1 MKVIISGGQKT
12 ENITNAMIKHFQSS
26 VSIGNLNYLDELKDY
41 LDRGDT
47 FDRLIVMQQSITH
60 NGEIEDTSEIA
71 NILDNFVDIV
81 SHGLEKQEIIFISTD
96 EDLAELIYGI
106 TFSISNRAKVLLY
119 QENAPFKTSFFKSCV
134 TVDINNIDESVQL
147 RGLEYKP
154 KDLVYE
160 SEDSEE
166 FKNEDSEDTIE
177 NADVPD
183 NFESEGFDNTDDF
196 GLDGDGFGSTGA
208 DTSDEFGN
216 TSDNGDIGGLF
227 GDLSDVDGSD
237 EFGNSDGLDDLGDGL
252 GDEFGSSDELGEFG
266 DNLDDGLNDGLKSS
280 DNFGDEFGDLG
291 DELNGSSGGTN
302 ENADEL
308 DDFELDAPSKTSDSD
323 DFGLDTPSK
332 EDDSDNSLD
341 SLDGS
346 DSGDFSLDT
355 PSNGKADSDDFG
367 LDGSESDD
375 FGLDTPSN
383 ESGSDDFGFDGSDDF
398 GLDTGSSD
406 SSDDFGLDDSS
417 DMNDNFGMSD
427 SELDIDKEASLDDFG
442 FESSSNESDNQGID
456 NSDLFDESNDVSNEV
471 NKHSENADEMNEA
484 DLLDIDDTSSNN
496 SESNDF
502 GNVDDFGNANEV
514 ENNNIPNNVNANVN
528 ANVPTVVNQAPPKKK
543 GFSLFGRKNKQ
554 PVPRPGV
561 QRPDAQRPGAPVN
574 NNVPVNNAVQR
585 PSVPRPGV
593 QRPGAPVNNR
603 PAVPN
608 VNNQVNRVPSPAGQM
623 NNNSANDDKAR
634 IVELLRAYKS
644 RGNTIVCSGTK
655 ESGTSTLVANLANVI
670 AVNGYTV
677 LVVDL
682 DYNGRTQCIINSEL
696 FNNIHEADPNMNGLR
711 YALNNKSGDLIGY
724 TMPVKEGYN
733 VLTTGLGV
741 DLQKLEDVVRDPRNI
756 RDFLYTAKGQYDFVI
771 FDCPFEKLIRDFKDI
786 ALNID
791 NIVLDLE
798 PDSKDLI
805 EFMMMLCNV
814 EDVKVR
820 ELLFNRAGIIF
831 NKYVKHKYVLG
842 KKNPTPVQMLKS
854 IDEIVYN
861 ITGYSQE
868 FYKMHII
875 NTIPSDERFEDFMF
889 SKKFISDT
897 PEGMKLYLNVLRS
910 ILENY

>member
-71 NILDNFVDIV
+71 DILDKFVDIV
-81 SHGLEKQEIIFISTD
+81 SSGLDKQEIIFISTD

-119 QENAPFKTSFFKSCV
+119 QDNAPFKTSFFKSCV

-166 FKNEDSEDTIE
+166 FKSEDSKDTIE

-183 NFESEGFDNTDDF
+183 DFESEGFDNTDDF
-196 GLDGDGFGSTGA
+196 GGLDDN
-208 DTSDEFGN
+208 TSDEFGS
-216 TSDNGDIGGLF
+216 TDDNGDIGGLF
-227 GDLSDVDGSD
+227 GDLSDVDGDSGD
-237 EFGNSDGLDDLGDGL
+237 EFGTSDDFGGSDGLDGDFGDLDELGDDFGGSGDDFGTSDGLDDFDLDTQ
-252 GDEFGSSDELGEFG
+252 GEA
-266 DNLDDGLNDGLKSS
+266 
-280 DNFGDEFGDLG
+280 
-291 DELNGSSGGTN
+291 SGT
-302 ENADEL
+302 
-308 DDFELDAPSKTSDSD
+308 D
-323 DFGLDTPSK
+323 DFGLDTPS
-332 EDDSDNSLD
+332 EENNSTDDFDLNT
-341 SLDGS
+341 S
-346 DSGDFSLDT
+346 DS
-355 PSNGKADSDDFG
+355 SNDA
-367 LDGSESDD
+367 DD
-375 FGLDTPSN
+375 FGLDTNSSETGN
-383 ESGSDDFGFDGSDDF
+383 DDFGLGGSDDF
-398 GLDTGSSD
+398 GLDASGNSSNTD
-406 SSDDFGLDDSS
+406 DFGFDESDDFGLGNGSLDNTDDFGLDASG
-417 DMNDNFGMSD
+417 DMNDDFGMSD
-427 SELDIDKEASLDDFG
+427 SELEIDKEASLDDFG
-442 FESSSNESDNQGID
+442 FESSSDESDNQSVD
-456 NSDLFDESNDVSNEV
+456 NTDLFDETTDVNSRV
-471 NKHSENADEMNEA
+471 NNNSESTDEMNEA
-484 DLLDIDDTSSNN
+484 DLLNVEDTN

-502 GNVDDFGNANEV
+502 GNVNGIEDNS
-514 ENNNIPNNVNANVN
+514 IPNNVNANVN
-528 ANVPTVVNQAPPKKK
+528 VNVNANVPPVVTQAPPKKR
-543 GFSLFGRKNKQ
+543 GFSLFGRKDKQ
-554 PVPRPGV
+554 PVQRPGAPRPGV
-561 QRPDAQRPGAPVN
+561 QRPEVPVNNAGQRPGAP
-574 NNVPVNNAVQR
+574 
-585 PSVPRPGV
+585 
-593 QRPGAPVNNR
+593 RPGAP
-603 PAVPN
+603 
-608 VNNQVNRVPSPAGQM
+608 VNNQVNRVPSPAGISNGNQ
-623 NNNSANDDKAR
+623 ANDDRAR
-634 IVELLRAYKS
+634 IAELLRAYKS

-711 YALNNKSGDLIGY
+711 YALNNKSGDLVGY

-733 VLTTGLGV
+733 VLTIGLGV

-820 ELLFNRAGIIF
+820 ELLFNRAGVIF

-842 KKNPTPVQMLKS
+842 KKNPTPVQMLKA

-897 PEGMKLYLNVLRS
+897 PEGMNLYLNVLRS